1 MKVQKTKNGQYI
13 VTIPKAL
20 AEALGYLR
28 GTAIEFKINTE
39 GDLIIKK
46 K

>member
-1 MKVQKTKNGQYI
+1 MKVQKTKNEQYI
-13 VTIPKAL
+13 ITIPKAL
-20 AEALGYLR
+20 AEALEYTKGVE
-28 GTAIEFKINTE
+28 IEFKINTE